1 MVATPV
7 PAPPAADRAGSA
19 QMLRVLQVLDALGD
33 IGARPS
39 DTKDE
44 RLRHGSLILASLL
57 IVLLSF
63 VWVVTYLFYGHP
75 VAAAIPGTYQVLTVA
90 GLLVLARTR
99 RFAVFRTTQFLAFLV
114 LPGLLQISLGGF
126 VASSGMV
133 LWVAFTPLASLA
145 RGGVDHLVIN
155 GGDGTAQA
163 ALAMLGVRRALAWL
177 TACFVWLVLLAI
189 LDSGLAAH
197 PAQLPDAFVVTFFV
211 LNVMGVT
218 VSAFVMLGYF
228 VEQRERARAALE
240 LERERSERLLLN
252 VLPSAIARRL
262 KEKDDVIAEHYDDVS
277 VLFADLADFTEHAMV
292 LPAVELVALLD
303 RIFTAFDEV
312 ADAYGVEKIKTIGDA
327 YMVAGGLPEPRPDHL
342 QAIALTAL
350 AMREEL
356 ERVAHET
363 GHSWLAVR
371 IGIDSGPAVAGVIGR
386 RKFIYDLWGDTVN
399 TASRMESHGL
409 TGEIQVTERVAAAL
423 REQFVIRPRGTVA
436 VKGKGLMQTFLLTGQ
451 LPEAATAEMP
461 AVRPESTNTEVI

>member
-19 QMLRVLQVLDALGD
+19 QMLRMLRVLQVLDALGD

-99 RFAVFRTTQFLAFLV
+99 RFAIFRTTQFLAFLV

-133 LWVAFTPLASLA
+133 LWVAFTPL
-145 RGGVDHLVIN
+145 
-155 GGDGTAQA
+155 A

-461 AVRPESTNTEVI
+461 AVRPESTNTEVT

>member
-19 QMLRVLQVLDALGD
+19 QMLRMLRVLQVLDALGD

-133 LWVAFTPLASLA
+133 LWVAFTPL
-145 RGGVDHLVIN
+145 
-155 GGDGTAQA
+155 A

-312 ADAYGVEKIKTIGDA
+312 ADAYDVEKIKTIGDA

-461 AVRPESTNTEVI
+461 AVRPESTNTEVT

>member
-19 QMLRVLQVLDALGD
+19 QMLRMLRVLQVLDALGD

-133 LWVAFTPLASLA
+133 LWVAFTPL
-145 RGGVDHLVIN
+145 
-155 GGDGTAQA
+155 A

-312 ADAYGVEKIKTIGDA
+312 ADAYDVEKIKTIGDA

>member
-99 RFAVFRTTQFLAFLV
+99 RFAIFRTTQFLAFLV

-133 LWVAFTPLASLA
+133 LWVAFTPL
-145 RGGVDHLVIN
+145 
-155 GGDGTAQA
+155 A

-461 AVRPESTNTEVI
+461 AVRPESTNTEVT